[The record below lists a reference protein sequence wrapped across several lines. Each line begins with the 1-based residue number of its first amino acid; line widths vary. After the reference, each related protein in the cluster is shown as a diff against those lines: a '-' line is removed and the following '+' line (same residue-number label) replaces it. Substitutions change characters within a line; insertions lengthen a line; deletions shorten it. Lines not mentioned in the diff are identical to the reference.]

1 MSYYLTDLWAIMRP
15 LQNAPFGLPL
25 LRDVRL
31 NILHEV
37 TRSEASALTFS
48 AILKILNV
56 FLWLKFSPAL
66 NLNPA
71 TAGSIFQ
78 RSHYIHE
85 KSPVDELIAL
95 TKW

>member
-1 MSYYLTDLWAIMRP
+1 MWVYPFKYVKSFITSVTILASFVAIFVNWPRHALRP
-15 LQNAPFGLPL
+15 LQNAPFCLPL

-56 FLWLKFSPAL
+56 WMLVP
-66 NLNPA
+66 
-71 TAGSIFQ
+71 I
-78 RSHYIHE
+78 
-85 KSPVDELIAL
+85 
-95 TKW
+95 